1 MKRRILIKKLVKAG
15 FILERHGSDHDVY
28 KRGTDK
34 EEIPRHREINELLAK
49 DILRK
54 WGIN

>member
-1 MKRRILIKKLVKAG
+1 MKRRILIRKLVKAG